1 MNMASVKRV
10 AINGFGRIG
19 RHLFREL
26 SGMKGIKV
34 VAVNDLADLKT
45 LTHLLKYDTAQGIF
59 EKKITVLKDGFKM
72 GTSKVLAFSQ
82 RNPEDLPWEKLNID
96 IVVECT
102 GFFRTKETA
111 GLHLKA
117 GAKKVL
123 LSAPAKGPGVKT
135 VVIGVNEKEIKAAD
149 KIISNA
155 SCTTN
160 CLAPVTKVI
169 VDNWGFR
176 NGSFS
181 TVHSYT
187 ADQKLQDS
195 PHRDLRRAR
204 AAAQNI
210 IPTSTGA
217 ATATGMVI
225 PEVKGKITAMA
236 YRVPTI
242 TGSIIELN
250 CTIKEKTTLEEVLAT
265 FKKAANGKM
274 KGILMYNEEP
284 IVSSDIIGSSYSSIF
299 DAPLVE
305 LKGKNLRVISWYD
318 NEAGYSARLA
328 QLVDLVKV

>member
-1 MNMASVKRV
+1 MATVKRV

-26 SGMKGIKV
+26 SGIKGIKV
-34 VAVNDLADLKT
+34 VAVNDLADLPT
-45 LTHLLKYDTAQGIF
+45 LTHLLKYDTAQGNF
-59 EKKITVLKDGFKM
+59 DKKISLVKDGFKM
-72 GTSKVLAFSQ
+72 GTSKIFAFSE
-82 RNPEDLPWEKLNID
+82 RSPENLPWEKLAID

-102 GFFRTKETA
+102 GFFRTKESA
-111 GLHLKA
+111 GLHIKA

-135 VVIGVNEKEIKAAD
+135 VVIGVNEKEIKASD

-176 NGSFS
+176 FGSFS

-187 ADQKLQDS
+187 ADQRIQDS
-195 PHRDLRRAR
+195 PHSDLRRAR

-217 ATATGMVI
+217 ATATGIVI
-225 PEVKGKITAMA
+225 PEVKGKMTAMA

-242 TGSIIELN
+242 TGSLIELN
-250 CTIKEKTTLEEVLAT
+250 CIIKEKTTLEDVLAA

-274 KGILMYNEEP
+274 KGILQYNEEP
-284 IVSSDIIGSSYSSIF
+284 IVSSDIIGSKYSSIF
-299 DAPLVE
+299 DAPLIE
-305 LKGKNLRVISWYD
+305 LNGKNLRVISWYD
-318 NEAGYSARLA
+318 NEAGYAARLA
-328 QLVDLVKV
+328 QLVDIVKV